1 MHLPVVKKNEVF
13 LKLCR
18 HYHSS
23 YVQKGQAKVVVGIA
37 SEILVALQSARALTA
52 PLIEFLWLVS
62 LLS

>member
-1 MHLPVVKKNEVF
+1 MHLPVVEKVF

-18 HYHSS
+18 RCHSS

-37 SEILVALQSARALTA
+37 SEILVALKAAQALTA
-52 PLIEFLWLVS
+52 SLIEFLWLVN